1 MASAAVAS
9 KGPAMASAA
18 VASKGPAMA
27 SLLKKLLAEPASS
40 GAPVAY
46 YALCPASLTAP
57 RRLFNTQ
64 GSEVRCYDDDGD
76 DPTSE
81 REHEDADAGDRRRAR
96 DSAVSSFFSQGTLR
110 PPPPPFLFALC
121 GKSSS
126 FFCRC

>member
-1 MASAAVAS
+1 
-9 KGPAMASAA
+9 MASAA

-46 YALCPASLTAP
+46 YALRPAAVTSA

-64 GSEVRCYDDDGD
+64 GSEVRCYDDD
-76 DPTSE
+76 TSSE

-96 DSAVSSFFSQGTLR
+96 DSAVSSFFSQGTR
-110 PPPPPFLFALC
+110 PPPSPFYFASLV
-121 GKSSS
+121 
-126 FFCRC
+126 